1 MICRH
6 VYRSF
11 CLDICLRNDQV
22 QGNNPVEDLKLLF
35 GTFGSLMRGQ
45 ALAPPDVTFS
55 NPVESLKRL

>member
-1 MICRH
+1 M
-6 VYRSF
+6 SA
-11 CLDICLRNDQV
+11 LSNDQV

-45 ALAPPDVTFS
+45 ALAPPDVAFS